1 MAERE
6 APAVA
11 TYLRGKRIGFR
22 APRLEDATSANAWMI
37 PSQNPWAMTFG
48 FPMSKAAAEARLKEE
63 ETVPWGNNDTI
74 RLVAV
79 ELATGAIVGGALV
92 SREHGRTGWIRSQVA
107 SWIGSDEAEALE
119 AEMAGLLI
127 EWTRQELDLMVIEYV
142 VAGNRPELI
151 ESITTRGFTEAARLR
166 EALQGARGRIDL
178 VWLESVNDAWGSRIE
193 RSGVADD
200 HA

>member
-1 MAERE
+1 
-6 APAVA
+6 
-11 TYLRGKRIGFR
+11 
-22 APRLEDATSANAWMI
+22 
-37 PSQNPWAMTFG
+37 
-48 FPMSKAAAEARLKEE
+48 
-63 ETVPWGNNDTI
+63 
-74 RLVAV
+74 
-79 ELATGAIVGGALV
+79 
-92 SREHGRTGWIRSQVA
+92 
-107 SWIGSDEAEALE
+107 
-119 AEMAGLLI
+119 I

-151 ESITTRGFTEAARLR
+151 ESIMTRGFTEAARLR